1 MNYYELVQS
10 HRTEIINIAARY
22 GARNIRLFGSVAQRK
37 DDQLSD
43 IDFLVDLEPGRTLL
57 DLGAVLMDLR
67 DLLGVDVDVITPKA
81 LKSRIRARVM
91 KEASP
96 L

>member
-1 MNYYELVQS
+1 MSYYDLVQS
-10 HRTEIINIAARY
+10 HRAEIIHIAAKY
-22 GARNIRLFGSVAQRK
+22 GAHNIRLFGSAARRE
-37 DDQLSD
+37 DDQQSD

-67 DLLGVDVDVITPKA
+67 DLLGVEVDVITPKS

-91 KEASP
+91 KDASP